1 MDIKDV
7 IARRTDLSTF
17 LVHLTRDSEQQTAR
31 ARLQQILTNWTLV
44 ARSPYG
50 AAVRPLADAGLNADS
65 QRCVCFTE
73 SPLEHVYWLLREI
86 DDRQIQFRSY
96 GIALPKKEGR
106 RLGINP
112 VWYVDMTPAPGH
124 NWLINPINDLIDEAI
139 AAGGFAD
146 SRIARVA
153 PFVEQMGTWQGNRK
167 EFWWE
172 REWRHVGDL
181 PLPDRI
187 IVLCPEADFPY
198 FQGILAQHQ
207 PERSSK
213 FIDPQWGLEQIIGRL
228 AGYMAADI
236 EML

>member
-17 LVHLTRDSEQQTAR
+17 LIHLTRDSEPQTAR
-31 ARLQQILTNWTLV
+31 VKLQQILAAWELM

-50 AAVRPLADAGLNADS
+50 AAVQRLNTAGQNADS

-86 DDRQIQFRSY
+86 DDRQIQFKPF

-106 RLGINP
+106 KLRINP
-112 VWYVDMTPAPGH
+112 VWYVDTTPAQGH
-124 NWLINPINDLIDEAI
+124 YWLMHPINALIDEAI
-139 AAGGFAD
+139 HEEGFPG
-146 SRIARVA
+146 SHIARIA

-172 REWRHVGDL
+172 REWRHVGNLTL
-181 PLPDRI
+181 PGRI
-187 IVLCPEADFPY
+187 IVLCPEADFAH
-198 FQGILAQHQ
+198 FQNFVAQNQ
-207 PERSSK
+207 PQRSCI
-213 FIDPQWGLEQIIGRL
+213 FIDPHWGLEQIIGRL
-228 AGYMAADI
+228 AGYTAADI

>member
-17 LVHLTRDSEQQTAR
+17 LIHLTRDADPTPAR
-31 ARLQQILTNWTLV
+31 SRLEQILANWTLA

-50 AAVRPLADAGLNADS
+50 AAARRLTDAGQNTDS
-65 QRCVCFTE
+65 QRCACFTE
-73 SPLEHVYWLLREI
+73 SPLEHVYWLLPEI
-86 DDRQIQFRSY
+86 DNREIQFRPF

-112 VWYVDMTPAPGH
+112 VWYVDTTPGH
-124 NWLINPINDLIDEAI
+124 DWITNPINALIDEAI
-139 AAGGFAD
+139 HAGAFPG
-146 SRIARVA
+146 SHIARIV
-153 PFVEQMGTWQGNRK
+153 PFVEQMGTWPGNRK

-181 PLPDRI
+181 VLPDKI
-187 IVLCPEADFPY
+187 IVLCPEADFVH
-198 FQGILAQHQ
+198 FQNIVTQNQ
-207 PERSSK
+207 PPVRSGK
-213 FIDPQWGLEQIIGRL
+213 FIDPHWGLEQIIGRL
-228 AGYMAADI
+228 AGYTAADI